1 MTYLLSVIIPVYNA
15 ENNIENGLNS
25 IINQTM
31 DFKNIEVVIIDD
43 KSTDNTVNIVKNYVN
58 NFSNIKLIQLN
69 KNSGGPGFPRNM
81 GISNA
86 SAPHI
91 MFLDQDDYYLNDICQ
106 TLYEKITNEKV
117 DFVSCLHYINSEK
130 TIETAKIEINPL
142 IKYGSEIKINN
153 IKEFP
158 IIYDIFNP
166 HVIPIWNKI
175 YKKSFLMKNNI
186 KFPKKCLAE
195 DFYFTLQCYLNGKFI
210 LLNNYIGYF
219 YIQNLSSTSHTP
231 SKENLDN
238 LLCGYKMI
246 NKYLENKKYK
256 IPKLFSNQMVYWTF
270 LFLENEL
277 NYKNQK
283 ELLKKAKP
291 LYNNFNNNNK
301 IKSNYSSKIIS
312 LQNILIRIFS
322 SNIYIGIILAKLYKT
337 LRIYKLYHKIYYKN
351 LKNAN

>member
-117 DFVSCLHYINSEK
+117 LAVGRMLF
-130 TIETAKIEINPL
+130 
-142 IKYGSEIKINN
+142 
-153 IKEFP
+153 
-158 IIYDIFNP
+158 
-166 HVIPIWNKI
+166 
-175 YKKSFLMKNNI
+175 KSL
-186 KFPKKCLAE
+186 
-195 DFYFTLQCYLNGKFI
+195 
-210 LLNNYIGYF
+210 
-219 YIQNLSSTSHTP
+219 
-231 SKENLDN
+231 
-238 LLCGYKMI
+238 
-246 NKYLENKKYK
+246 
-256 IPKLFSNQMVYWTF
+256 
-270 LFLENEL
+270 
-277 NYKNQK
+277 
-283 ELLKKAKP
+283 
-291 LYNNFNNNNK
+291 
-301 IKSNYSSKIIS
+301 
-312 LQNILIRIFS
+312 
-322 SNIYIGIILAKLYKT
+322 
-337 LRIYKLYHKIYYKN
+337 
-351 LKNAN
+351 